1 MRKMNGSGEAI
12 HSWNSDQ
19 SSASPAMT
27 WVNLPLSGRE
37 VSVGENANILSTTD
51 PRGRIT
57 YVNPDFVDISGYSE
71 SELLGE
77 RHNLLRH
84 PDMPT
89 GAFAHLWACIGAG
102 RSWLDMVKNRCKNGD
117 HYWVSAFITPV
128 SRDGKIVEYQ
138 SVRTKPQAEQIRAAE
153 ALYARLRDDRAPRT
167 LRVPLG
173 FRARA
178 SLLAGLGAA
187 PGFAIGAWL
196 AEATLP
202 AIALGAVLGSLGA
215 AAFVTAALAPLQ
227 TLIVQARRIARN
239 PVSQKIYTGRSDE
252 IGEIA
257 FAMRML
263 ETEAGAMVGR
273 IVDATHQLTSHASA
287 LHGATQS
294 STQSASS
301 QQQDTDQVAEA
312 IHEMSL
318 SFQDVAINAQRTA
331 DVAAQADQAAASGR
345 QVVSLTGSSITRLA
359 NEIQQAAQAIH
370 LVESHSQG
378 ISRVLEVIRSIA
390 EQTNLLALNAAI
402 EAARAGEQG
411 RGFAV
416 VADEVRGLASRTSSA
431 TAEIQTMI
439 TTLQASSQQAVE
451 FMQRSRDQAES
462 SVRHAGEAEQSLLGI
477 NSQVAEIS
485 EMSARI
491 AAAMEQQSAVS
502 EEINQRIVSIRGRS
516 DQHLEIGRQSQHSA
530 SNMAL
535 LADRMQQLVKQ
546 FWSVRRA

>member
-1 MRKMNGSGEAI
+1 
-12 HSWNSDQ
+12 
-19 SSASPAMT
+19 
-27 WVNLPLSGRE
+27 
-37 VSVGENANILSTTD
+37 
-51 PRGRIT
+51 
-57 YVNPDFVDISGYSE
+57 
-71 SELLGE
+71 
-77 RHNLLRH
+77 
-84 PDMPT
+84 
-89 GAFAHLWACIGAG
+89 
-102 RSWLDMVKNRCKNGD
+102 
-117 HYWVSAFITPV
+117 
-128 SRDGKIVEYQ
+128 
-138 SVRTKPQAEQIRAAE
+138 
-153 ALYARLRDDRAPRT
+153 
-167 LRVPLG
+167 
-173 FRARA
+173 
-178 SLLAGLGAA
+178 
-187 PGFAIGAWL
+187 
-196 AEATLP
+196 
-202 AIALGAVLGSLGA
+202 
-215 AAFVTAALAPLQ
+215 
-227 TLIVQARRIARN
+227 
-239 PVSQKIYTGRSDE
+239 
-252 IGEIA
+252 
-257 FAMRML
+257 ML

-273 IVDATHQLTSHASA
+273 IVDATHQLTSHAGA

-301 QQQDTDQVAEA
+301 QQQDTDQVAKA

-318 SFQDVAINAQRTA
+318 SFQDVAVNAQRTA

-359 NEIQQAAQAIH
+359 KEIQQAAQAIH
-370 LVESHSQG
+370 LVENHSQD

-451 FMQRSRDQAES
+451 LMQRSRDQAES

-516 DQHLEIGRQSQHSA
+516 DQHLEVGRQSQHSA

>member
-1 MRKMNGSGEAI
+1 MR
-12 HSWNSDQ
+12 
-19 SSASPAMT
+19 
-27 WVNLPLSGRE
+27 VNLPLSGRE

-57 YVNPDFVDISGYSE
+57 YVNPDFVEISGYSE

-77 RHNLLRH
+77 QHNLLRH

-102 RSWLDMVKNRCKNGD
+102 RSWLGMVKNRCKNGD

-167 LRVPLG
+167 LRGVRLG

-196 AEATLP
+196 AGATLP
-202 AIALGAVLGSLGA
+202 AIALGAALGSVGA
-215 AAFVTAALAPLQ
+215 AALVAVALAPLQ
-227 TLIVQARRIARN
+227 PLIVQARRIAQN

-273 IVDATHQLTSHASA
+273 IVDATHQLTSHAGA

-318 SFQDVAINAQRTA
+318 SFQDVAVNAQRTA

-370 LVESHSQG
+370 LVENHSQD

-451 FMQRSRDQAES
+451 LMQRSRDQAES

-516 DQHLEIGRQSQHSA
+516 DQHLEVGRQSQHSA

-546 FWSVRRA
+546 LWSARRA

>member
-1 MRKMNGSGEAI
+1 MR
-12 HSWNSDQ
+12 
-19 SSASPAMT
+19 
-27 WVNLPLSGRE
+27 VNLPLSGRE

-77 RHNLLRH
+77 QHNLLRH

-89 GAFAHLWACIGAG
+89 DAFAHLWTCIGAG
-102 RSWLDMVKNRCKNGD
+102 RSWLGMVKNRCRNGD

-173 FRARA
+173 YRARA
-178 SLLAGLGAA
+178 SLLASLGAA

-196 AEATLP
+196 AGATLP
-202 AIALGAVLGSLGA
+202 AIALGADLGSLGA
-215 AAFVTAALAPLQ
+215 AALVALALAPLQ
-227 TLIVQARRIARN
+227 PLIVQARRIAQN

-273 IVDATHQLTSHASA
+273 IVDATHQLTSHAGA

-294 STQSASS
+294 STQNASS

-331 DVAAQADQAAASGR
+331 DVAAQADQATASGR

-370 LVESHSQG
+370 LVESHSQD

-439 TTLQASSQQAVE
+439 TTLHASSQQAVE
-451 FMQRSRDQAES
+451 LMQRSRDQAES

-477 NSQVAEIS
+477 NSQG
-485 EMSARI
+485 R
-491 AAAMEQQSAVS
+491 
-502 EEINQRIVSIRGRS
+502 NQRDERANRRRHGAAERRQRGNQPAYR
-516 DQHLEIGRQSQHSA
+516 QHSRPFGPA
-530 SNMAL
+530 PG
-535 LADRMQQLVKQ
+535 DRPAKPAQRLEHG
-546 FWSVRRA
+546 AAG

>member
-1 MRKMNGSGEAI
+1 MR
-12 HSWNSDQ
+12 
-19 SSASPAMT
+19 
-27 WVNLPLSGRE
+27 VNLPLSGRE

-77 RHNLLRH
+77 QHNLLRH

-89 GAFAHLWACIGAG
+89 DAFAHLWTCIGAG
-102 RSWLDMVKNRCKNGD
+102 RSWLGMVKNRCRNGD

-173 FRARA
+173 YRARA

-196 AEATLP
+196 AGATLP
-202 AIALGAVLGSLGA
+202 AIALGAVLGGLGA
-215 AAFVTAALAPLQ
+215 AALVTVALAPLQ
-227 TLIVQARRIARN
+227 TLIVQARRIAQN

-273 IVDATHQLTSHASA
+273 IVDATHQLTSHAGA

-318 SFQDVAINAQRTA
+318 SFQDVAVNAQRTA

-370 LVESHSQG
+370 LVESHSQD

-451 FMQRSRDQAES
+451 LMQRSRDQAKS

-502 EEINQRIVSIRGRS
+502 EEINQRIVSIRRRS

>member
-1 MRKMNGSGEAI
+1 MR
-12 HSWNSDQ
+12 
-19 SSASPAMT
+19 
-27 WVNLPLSGRE
+27 VNLPLSGRE

-57 YVNPDFVDISGYSE
+57 YVNPDFVGISGYSE

-77 RHNLLRH
+77 QHNLLRH

-89 GAFAHLWACIGAG
+89 DAFAHLWTCIGAG
-102 RSWLDMVKNRCKNGD
+102 RSWLGMVKNRCKNGD

-196 AEATLP
+196 AGATLP

-215 AAFVTAALAPLQ
+215 AALVTAALAPLQ
-227 TLIVQARRIARN
+227 TLIVQARRIAQN

-273 IVDATHQLTSHASA
+273 IVDATHQLTSHAGA
-287 LHGATQS
+287 PHGATQS

-370 LVESHSQG
+370 LVESHSQD

-439 TTLQASSQQAVE
+439 TTLQSSSQQAVE
-451 FMQRSRDQAES
+451 LMQRSRDQAES

>member
-1 MRKMNGSGEAI
+1 MR
-12 HSWNSDQ
+12 
-19 SSASPAMT
+19 
-27 WVNLPLSGRE
+27 VNLPLSGRE
-37 VSVGENANILSTTD
+37 VSVGDNANILSTTD

-77 RHNLLRH
+77 QHNLLRH

-102 RSWLDMVKNRCKNGD
+102 RSWLGMVKNRSKNGD

-173 FRARA
+173 YRARA

-196 AEATLP
+196 AGATLP
-202 AIALGAVLGSLGA
+202 AIALGAVLGSVGA
-215 AAFVTAALAPLQ
+215 AALVTVALAPLQ
-227 TLIVQARRIARN
+227 TLIVQARRIAQN

-273 IVDATHQLTSHASA
+273 IVDATHQLTSHAGA
-287 LHGATQS
+287 LHRATQS

-318 SFQDVAINAQRTA
+318 SFQDVAINVQRTA

-370 LVESHSQG
+370 LVESHSQD

-451 FMQRSRDQAES
+451 LMQRSRDQAES
-462 SVRHAGEAEQSLLGI
+462 SVRHAEEAEQSLLGI

>member
-1 MRKMNGSGEAI
+1 
-12 HSWNSDQ
+12 
-19 SSASPAMT
+19 
-27 WVNLPLSGRE
+27 
-37 VSVGENANILSTTD
+37 
-51 PRGRIT
+51 
-57 YVNPDFVDISGYSE
+57 
-71 SELLGE
+71 
-77 RHNLLRH
+77 
-84 PDMPT
+84 MPT
-89 GAFAHLWACIGAG
+89 GAFAHLWAGIGAG
-102 RSWLDMVKNRCKNGD
+102 RSWLGMVKNRCKNGD

-196 AEATLP
+196 AGATLP

-215 AAFVTAALAPLQ
+215 AALVTAALAPLQ
-227 TLIVQARRIARN
+227 TLIVQARRIAQN

-273 IVDATHQLTSHASA
+273 IVDATHQLTSHAGA
-287 LHGATQS
+287 PHGATQS

-359 NEIQQAAQAIH
+359 SEIQQAAQAIH
-370 LVESHSQG
+370 LVESHSQD

-439 TTLQASSQQAVE
+439 TTLQSSSQQAVE
-451 FMQRSRDQAES
+451 LMQRSRDQAES

-477 NSQVAEIS
+477 NSQG
-485 EMSARI
+485 R
-491 AAAMEQQSAVS
+491 
-502 EEINQRIVSIRGRS
+502 NQRDERANRRRHGAAERRQRGNQPAYR
-516 DQHLEIGRQSQHSA
+516 QHS
-530 SNMAL
+530 
-535 LADRMQQLVKQ
+535 RP
-546 FWSVRRA
+546 F

>member
-1 MRKMNGSGEAI
+1 MR
-12 HSWNSDQ
+12 
-19 SSASPAMT
+19 
-27 WVNLPLSGRE
+27 VNLPLSGRE

-77 RHNLLRH
+77 QHNLLRH

-89 GAFAHLWACIGAG
+89 DAFAHLWTCIGAG
-102 RSWLDMVKNRCKNGD
+102 RSWLGMVKNRCENGD

-173 FRARA
+173 YRARA
-178 SLLAGLGAA
+178 SLLASLGAA

-196 AEATLP
+196 AGATLP
-202 AIALGAVLGSLGA
+202 AIALVAVLGSLGA
-215 AAFVTAALAPLQ
+215 AALVTAALAPLQ
-227 TLIVQARRIARN
+227 TLIVQARRIAQN

-273 IVDATHQLTSHASA
+273 IVDATHQLTSHAGA

-370 LVESHSQG
+370 LVESHSQD

-439 TTLQASSQQAVE
+439 TTLQSSSQQAVE
-451 FMQRSRDQAES
+451 LMQRSRDQAES

>member
-1 MRKMNGSGEAI
+1 MR
-12 HSWNSDQ
+12 
-19 SSASPAMT
+19 
-27 WVNLPLSGRE
+27 VNLPLSGRE

-77 RHNLLRH
+77 QHNLLRH

-102 RSWLDMVKNRCKNGD
+102 RSWLGMVKNRCKNGD

-196 AEATLP
+196 AGATLP
-202 AIALGAVLGSLGA
+202 TIALGAVLGSLGA

-227 TLIVQARRIARN
+227 TLIVQARRIAQN

-273 IVDATHQLTSHASA
+273 IVDATHQLTSHAGA

-370 LVESHSQG
+370 LVESHSQD

-451 FMQRSRDQAES
+451 LMQRSRDQAES